1 MERIQ
6 RYLTKNP
13 YWRKNQHPTDP
24 RYQEYQKHGPKGA
37 MLHSIGC
44 PQPDAMVLIRSWDS
58 PDYKRACIHGF
69 IDANNGTVYQT
80 MPWHYR
86 APHAAGDAT
95 NTHIGIEMCEPDCI
109 RYTSGSNFT
118 CSDVPR
124 AREMVRRTYLAAV
137 ELFAQICTEHGW
149 DPLEDGVIISHRE
162 GYKRGIASN
171 HGDPEHLWRG
181 LGMDYTMDG
190 FRKDVH
196 EKMIELNKGSS
207 LRPGDKGEDVRQLQG
222 VLTLAG
228 YYDGELDGS
237 YGPKT
242 TQAVT
247 DFQTANG
254 LETDGKAGPATQAKL
269 LSFDFIKKEVEKMSE
284 PIYRTLEEIPDGEFR
299 STAAVLMAA
308 NALNG
313 RGDDRGLDLTERDL
327 RQLLIM
333 RRYVDAVAAPALG
346 GEIHDELGKIPGD
359 EIIRPVEPPEPD
371 IVG

>member
-13 YWRKNQHPTDP
+13 YWRKNQNPTDP
-24 RYQEYQKHGPKGA
+24 RYQEYQNRGPKGA
-37 MLHSIGC
+37 MLHSIGS

-86 APHAAGDAT
+86 APHAGGDAT

-109 RYTSGSNFT
+109 RYTFGSNFT

-162 GYKRGIASN
+162 GYERGIASN

-181 LGMDYTMDG
+181 LGLGYTMDT
-190 FRKDVH
+190 FREDVKA
-196 EKMIELNKGSS
+196 KMTNIDV
-207 LRPGDKGEDVRQLQG
+207 LRPGDKGEKVQRLQRI
-222 VLTLAG
+222 LKLLG
-228 YYDGELDGS
+228 YYDGKIDGS

-242 TQAVT
+242 TGAVKA
-247 DFQTANG
+247 FQKANG
-254 LETDGKAGPATQAKL
+254 LEVDGVAGPK
-269 LSFDFIKKEVEKMSE
+269 
-284 PIYRTLEEIPDGEFR
+284 TLEALRRVRPFADVPADAWYADAVTE
-299 STAAVLMAA
+299 AAVL
-308 NALNG
+308 
-313 RGDDRGLDLTERDL
+313 GLMKGIGGGLFAPERTVTRAEL
-327 RQLLIM
+327 A
-333 RRYVDAVAAPALG
+333 AVAVRVAGL
-346 GEIHDELGKIPGD
+346 IK
-359 EIIRPVEPPEPD
+359 
-371 IVG
+371 

>member
-13 YWRKNQHPTDP
+13 YWRKNQNPTDP

-162 GYKRGIASN
+162 GYERGIASN

-181 LGMDYTMDG
+181 LGMGYTMDT
-190 FRKDVH
+190 FRKDVA
-196 EKMIELNKGSS
+196 KMMDNVNA
-207 LRPGDKGEDVRQLQG
+207 LRPGDRGENVRQLQG
-222 VLTLAG
+222 ILRLAG
-228 YYDGELDGS
+228 YYDGKLDGS

-242 TQAVT
+242 TGAVRAFQA
-247 DFQTANG
+247 ANG
-254 LETDGKAGPATQAKL
+254 LEEDGIAGPKTRAKINT
-269 LSFDFIKKEVEKMSE
+269 FEFTVKEVADVSE
-284 PIYRTLEEIPDGEFR
+284 PIYRQLEEIPDGEFR

-313 RGDDRGLDLTERDL
+313 RGDERGLDLTERDL

-333 RRYVDAVAAPALG
+333 RRYVDAVTAPALG

-359 EIIRPVEPPEPD
+359 EIVRPVEPPEPD

>member
-24 RYQEYQKHGPKGA
+24 RYQEYQKRGPEGA

-162 GYKRGIASN
+162 GHARGIASN

-181 LGMDYTMDG
+181 LGKGNPKDN
-190 FRKDVH
+190 FREN
-196 EKMIELNKGSS
+196 EKAKMTNIDL
-207 LRPGDKGEDVRQLQG
+207 LRPGDKGEKVQRLQRI
-222 VLTLAG
+222 LKLLG
-228 YYDGELDGS
+228 YYDGKIDGS

-242 TQAVT
+242 TGAVKA
-247 DFQTANG
+247 FQKANC
-254 LETDGKAGPATQAKL
+254 LDPDGVAGPK
-269 LSFDFIKKEVEKMSE
+269 
-284 PIYRTLEEIPDGEFR
+284 TLEALRKAKAFADVPTDAWYADEVTE
-299 STAAVLMAA
+299 AAVL
-308 NALNG
+308 
-313 RGDDRGLDLTERDL
+313 GLMEGIGGGLFAPERTVTRAEL
-327 RQLLIM
+327 A
-333 RRYVDAVAAPALG
+333 AVAVRVAGL
-346 GEIHDELGKIPGD
+346 IK
-359 EIIRPVEPPEPD
+359 
-371 IVG
+371 

>member
-13 YWRKNQHPTDP
+13 YWRKNQNPTDP
-24 RYQEYQKHGPKGA
+24 RYQEYQNRGPKGA
-37 MLHSIGC
+37 MLHSIGY

-118 CSDVPR
+118 CSDVTR

-162 GYKRGIASN
+162 GYERGIASN

-181 LGMDYTMDG
+181 LGLGYTMDT
-190 FRKDVH
+190 FREDVKA
-196 EKMIELNKGSS
+196 KMTNIDV
-207 LRPGDKGEDVRQLQG
+207 LRPGDKGEKVQRLQRI
-222 VLTLAG
+222 LKLLG
-228 YYDGELDGS
+228 YYDGKIDGS
-237 YGPKT
+237 YGQKT
-242 TQAVT
+242 TGAVKA
-247 DFQTANG
+247 FQKANG
-254 LETDGKAGPATQAKL
+254 LEEDGVAGPK
-269 LSFDFIKKEVEKMSE
+269 
-284 PIYRTLEEIPDGEFR
+284 TLEALRRVRPFADVPTDAWYAGAVTE
-299 STAAVLMAA
+299 AAVL
-308 NALNG
+308 
-313 RGDDRGLDLTERDL
+313 GLMEGIGGGLFAPERTVTRAEL
-327 RQLLIM
+327 A
-333 RRYVDAVAAPALG
+333 AVAVRVAGL
-346 GEIHDELGKIPGD
+346 IK
-359 EIIRPVEPPEPD
+359 
-371 IVG
+371 

>member
-1 MERIQ
+1 MKVIQ
-6 RYLTKNP
+6 TFLTKNP
-13 YWRKNQHPTDP
+13 YWQKNQNPTDP
-24 RYQEYQKHGPKGA
+24 RYQEYQKHCPKGA

-171 HGDPEHLWRG
+171 HGDPEHLWKG
-181 LGMDYTMDG
+181 LGMGYTMDG
-190 FRKDVH
+190 FRKDV
-196 EKMIELNKGSS
+196 KKAMIDLTTGT
-207 LRPGDKGEDVRQLQG
+207 LRHGDKGEDVRKVQF
-222 VLTLAG
+222 VLNLAN
-228 YYDGELDGS
+228 YYHGALDGS
-237 YGPKT
+237 YGEKT
-242 TQAVT
+242 TQAVK
-247 DFQTANG
+247 DFQGANG
-254 LETDGKAGPATQAKL
+254 LEVDGKCGPKTQAVLWGFNFVVNRSVDKP
-269 LSFDFIKKEVEKMSE
+269 DVNYTDVPADIWYAKE
-284 PIYRTLEEIPDGEFR
+284 I
-299 STAAVLMAA
+299 A
-308 NALNG
+308 
-313 RGDDRGLDLTERDL
+313 
-327 RQLLIM
+327 
-333 RRYVDAVAAPALG
+333 
-346 GEIHDELGKIPGD
+346 
-359 EIIRPVEPPEPD
+359 
-371 IVG
+371 